1 MLCRGAYR
9 SLHAVLLRPRRLG
22 PCPRSSRGPA
32 RRMSIGAD
40 ATDRPAD
47 VAPPT
52 KMPRLEDALRVKKI
66 SEHAVLPVRG
76 SDGAA
81 GYDLASAYDYGASP
95 RPGRPDPTSRPAS
108 ERDATERDRSG
119 SVGRSGK
126 IRRSLPRGRFFSRRP
141 STPART
147 PRARSLSVFP
157 SADALARPLA
167 SSPVIPA
174 RGKGLVKTDLS
185 IAIPRDTYARIAPR
199 SGLAWKHFID
209 TGAGVVDY
217 DYRGNV
223 GVILFNHAETDFEVK
238 AGDRVAQLILERI
251 ATPEVVEVDDLEAT
265 ERGAGG
271 FGSTG
276 VQGAAAK

>member
-1 MLCRGAYR
+1 
-9 SLHAVLLRPRRLG
+9 
-22 PCPRSSRGPA
+22 
-32 RRMSIGAD
+32 MSIGAD

-126 IRRSLPRGRFFSRRP
+126 IRR
-141 STPART
+141 
-147 PRARSLSVFP
+147 
-157 SADALARPLA
+157 
-167 SSPVIPA
+167 
-174 RGKGLVKTDLS
+174 
-185 IAIPRDTYARIAPR
+185 
-199 SGLAWKHFID
+199 
-209 TGAGVVDY
+209 
-217 DYRGNV
+217 
-223 GVILFNHAETDFEVK
+223 
-238 AGDRVAQLILERI
+238 
-251 ATPEVVEVDDLEAT
+251 
-265 ERGAGG
+265 
-271 FGSTG
+271 
-276 VQGAAAK
+276 